1 MSVTRVLCVSALIV
15 CYHSVSATGKP
26 SGKGCVLS
34 LYKAVVVGC
43 SIVSRLANVEGI
55 GHGHEDST
63 VYL

>member
-34 LYKAVVVGC
+34 LCKVVVVGC
-43 SIVSRLANVEGI
+43 SIVDQLANVEGI
-55 GHGHEDST
+55 VHGRKDST
-63 VYL
+63 LYL